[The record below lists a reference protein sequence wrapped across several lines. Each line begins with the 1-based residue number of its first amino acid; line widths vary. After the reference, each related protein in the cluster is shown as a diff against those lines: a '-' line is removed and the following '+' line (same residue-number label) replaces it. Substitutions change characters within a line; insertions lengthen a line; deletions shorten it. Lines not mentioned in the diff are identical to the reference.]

1 MKKISNMHDTE
12 FECYVSNGLKSLGY
26 AFPETDEQ
34 MAVFEKRV
42 DNRALPKELDSP
54 DFVFKKKQK
63 AYLLSTKNDV
73 NKSAESNWAIA
84 ARDGKDIPSDILERM
99 KKDKD
104 YARSKKNGNK

>member
-1 MKKISNMHDTE
+1 
-12 FECYVSNGLKSLGY
+12 
-26 AFPETDEQ
+26 
-34 MAVFEKRV
+34 
-42 DNRALPKELDSP
+42 
-54 DFVFKKKQK
+54 
-63 AYLLSTKNDV
+63 LLSTKNDV